1 VNDQLKL
8 RRKKMQCSALRSIL
22 VLACLLVVND
32 SLLGQSIQSSFS
44 PNVHPLAVAVGD
56 FNRDGNLDLAVT
68 GCDDPVETVDSC
80 QLNNRIRTFLG
91 NGKSRFTFKGSY
103 FVGTPVTITAGDIN
117 RDGKLDIVASRPG
130 PGRAATLLGN
140 GDGSFQSP
148 IDFVPG
154 FDPSTLAPGR
164 AVVADFNRDG
174 SPDVAFPIGTNDSVG
189 LGMGDK
195 TGNLFLSGV
204 FFGGAGPVSAVAADF
219 DQNGTPDLAMA
230 AFNQNAVG
238 LLLGSGNGY
247 FSGPLLFNPGGF
259 QPEIIVS
266 ADFNRD
272 GKEDVAVANVGSGQI
287 GILLGDGVGGFS
299 APLVTGGV
307 QLSFLGST
315 VGTNDELLAV
325 GDFNHDAIP
334 DLAVLEYAKDDV
346 LVLLGDGTGQ
356 VGHAKRYAAGKGPN
370 VLKVADFNNDGKD
383 DLAIADFDA
392 GRISILLFGVEQ

>member
-1 VNDQLKL
+1 LKL

-22 VLACLLVVND
+22 VLACLLVVSD

-68 GCDDPVETVDSC
+68 GCNDPKEDCLNTDVS
-80 QLNNRIRTFLG
+80 NNRIRTFLG
-91 NGKSRFTFKGSY
+91 NGKGRFTFQGSY
-103 FVGTPVTITAGDIN
+103 FVGTPKSIAVGDIN
-117 RDGKLDIVASRPG
+117 RDGKLDLIASRPG

-148 IDFVPG
+148 IDFLPG
-154 FDPSTLAPGR
+154 FDASTMAPGR
-164 AVVADFNRDG
+164 GVVADFNRDG
-174 SPDVAFPIGTNDSVG
+174 SPDVAFPIGTNDTVG
-189 LGMGDK
+189 LGLGDK
-195 TGNLFLSGV
+195 TGNFFLGGV
-204 FFGGAGPVSAVAADF
+204 FSGGAGPVSAVTADF

-230 AFNQNAVG
+230 ANNQNAVA
-238 LLLGSGNGY
+238 LLLGSGDGY

-272 GKEDVAVANVGSGQI
+272 GKEDVAVANVASGQI

-299 APLVTGGV
+299 AVITGGV
-307 QLSFLGST
+307 HLTSLGNT
-315 VGTNDELLAV
+315 TGTNDELLAV

-334 DLAVLEYAKDDV
+334 DLAVLEYANDDV
-346 LVLLGDGTGQ
+346 LILLGDGTGQ
-356 VGHAKRYAAGKGPN
+356 MGPAKRYPAGKGPN

-383 DLAIADFDA
+383 DLAIADYDS
-392 GRISILLFGVEQ
+392 GRISILLFGAEQ

>member
-1 VNDQLKL
+1 MK
-8 RRKKMQCSALRSIL
+8 CSALRSIL
-22 VLACLLVVND
+22 VLACLLVVTD
-32 SLLGQSIQSSFS
+32 SLLCQSIQSSFS
-44 PNVHPLAVAVGD
+44 PGVHPIAMAVGD
-56 FNRDGNLDLAVT
+56 FNRDGDLDLAVT
-68 GCDDPVETVDSC
+68 GCNDPVDPCLNFGAT
-80 QLNNRIRTFLG
+80 NNRVRTFLG
-91 NGKSRFTFKGSY
+91 NARGHFTFKGSY
-103 FVGTPVTITAGDIN
+103 FVGTPTSMTEGDIN
-117 RDGKLDIVASRPG
+117 RDGRPDLVVSRPG
-130 PGRAATLLGN
+130 PGLASTLLGN
-140 GDGSFQSP
+140 GDGSFQAP
-148 IDFVPG
+148 IDFIPW
-154 FDPSTLAPGR
+154 FDPSTSAGGR
-164 AVVADFNRDG
+164 PVVADFNRDG
-174 SPDVAFPIGTNDSVG
+174 SSDVAFPVGTNDTLG
-189 LGMGDK
+189 LGLGDK
-195 TGNLFLSGV
+195 TGNFFVSGV
-204 FFGGAGPVSAVAADF
+204 FSGGAGPVSAVTADF
-219 DQNGTPDLAMA
+219 DQNGTLDLALA
-230 AFNQNAVG
+230 DFNGSAVA
-238 LLLGSGNGY
+238 LLLGTGDGH
-247 FSGPLLFNPGGF
+247 FSGPLFFSPGGI

-392 GRISILLFGVEQ
+392 GRISILLFGAEQ